1 MNTLAAEIISQI
13 KKHLEFKNDLSFLF
27 AHSFLQN
34 HKRTSF
40 ATKQSKIGDENI
52 VIYKRLIESA
62 YLFSQSESDE
72 DKNLA
77 QSIAY
82 H

>member
-52 VIYKRLIESA
+52 VIY
-62 YLFSQSESDE
+62 
-72 DKNLA
+72 
-77 QSIAY
+77 
-82 H
+82 